1 MTDEVE
7 FKMPASKTDKVIV
20 IKIGGST
27 LGSED
32 TTLEDVVALQK
43 QGKPVVIIHGGGKLI
58 TDWLTKLGVPTTFV
72 KGERVTDKASLEVVN
87 AVLSGLVNKDLVSQ
101 LNNMGG
107 KAVGICGADGSMVQG
122 SVVSKDMG
130 FVGHTE
136 RIDASLIKILLKAG
150 YIPVISPVSL
160 YSHNRPE
167 GAPGILNNN
176 ADIIAGEIA
185 AAIGASRLIFLTD
198 VPGILD
204 KQGKMF
210 NELSVGEAEDL
221 IASGVAGGGMIPKVR
236 ACITAVA
243 TTGSACIIDG
253 RKPHALTRDLEGPT
267 SGTVVKANK

>member
-1 MTDEVE
+1 
-7 FKMPASKTDKVIV
+7 MPVSKINKPIV
-20 IKIGGST
+20 VKIGGST

-43 QGKPVVIIHGGGKLI
+43 QGKSVVIIHGGGKLI

-136 RIDASLIKILLKAG
+136 RVDASLIKILLKAG

-221 IASGVAGGGMIPKVR
+221 IASGIAGGGMIPKVR
-236 ACITAVA
+236 ACINALEKGVKKTH
-243 TTGSACIIDG
+243 IIDA
-253 RKPHALTRDLEGPT
+253 RIPHGLLLEIFTDKGI
-267 SGTVVKANK
+267 GTEIIK

>member
-7 FKMPASKTDKVIV
+7 FKMPVSKTNKPIV
-20 IKIGGST
+20 VKIGGST

-160 YSHNRPE
+160 YSHNRPG

-221 IASGVAGGGMIPKVR
+221 IASGIAGGGMIPKVR

-253 RKPHALTRDLEGPT
+253 RKPHALIKDLEGPS

>member
-7 FKMPASKTDKVIV
+7 FKMPASKTDKAIV
-20 IKIGGST
+20 VKIGGST

-58 TDWLTKLGVPTTFV
+58 TDWLTKLSVPTTFIR
-72 KGERVTDKASLEVVN
+72 GERVTDKASLEVVN

-107 KAVGICGADGSMVQG
+107 KAVGICGADGGMVQG

-136 RIDASLIKILLKAG
+136 RVDASLIKILLKGG
-150 YIPVISPVSL
+150 YIPVISPLSL

-167 GAPGILNNN
+167 GAPGLLNNN

-204 KQGKMF
+204 KQGKLF
-210 NELSVGEAEDL
+210 TELSVKEAEDL
-221 IASGVAGGGMIPKVR
+221 IATGVAGGGMIPKIR

-267 SGTVVKANK
+267 SGTVVKANR

>member
-1 MTDEVE
+1 
-7 FKMPASKTDKVIV
+7 MPASKTSKPIV
-20 IKIGGST
+20 VKIGGST

-32 TTLEDVVALQK
+32 TTMEDLVALQK
-43 QGKPVVIIHGGGKLI
+43 QGKPVVVIHGGGKII
-58 TDWLTKLGVPTTFV
+58 TDWLAKMAIPTTFV
-72 KGERVTDKASLEVVN
+72 RGERVTDKASLEVVN

-101 LNNMGG
+101 INNIGG
-107 KAVGICGADGSMVQG
+107 KAVGICGADGGMVQG
-122 SVVSKDMG
+122 SVANKEMG

-136 RIDASLIKILLKAG
+136 RVDASLINVLLKAG
-150 YIPVISPVSL
+150 YIPIISPLSL

-167 GAPGILNNN
+167 GAPGLLNNN

-198 VPGILD
+198 VPGILN

-210 NELSVGEAEDL
+210 GELSAKEAEDL
-221 IASGVAGGGMIPKVR
+221 IASGIAGGGMIPKVR

-253 RKPHALTRDLEGPT
+253 RKPHALIKDIEGPT
-267 SGTVVKANK
+267 SGTIVKSNK